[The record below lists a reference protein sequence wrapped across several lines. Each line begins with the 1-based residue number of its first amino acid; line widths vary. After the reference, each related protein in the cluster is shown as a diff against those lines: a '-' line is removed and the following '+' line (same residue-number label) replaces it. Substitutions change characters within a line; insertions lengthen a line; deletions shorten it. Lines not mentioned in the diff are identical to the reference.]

1 MLLSLHRKVDQ
12 NQILDCLRGLQYAI
26 LLGWFDIKKFDITEY
41 EHYEQ
46 IENGDLNWVIPGK
59 FLTEPKYG
67 DCTFYHF
74 TSPHYKKYV
83 NAVLLACSYMV
94 CPPLSR
100 SS

>member
-59 FLTEPKYG
+59 FVAFSTPYDNDNSVDEDG
-67 DCTFYHF
+67 
-74 TSPHYKKYV
+74 V
-83 NAVLLACSYMV
+83 
-94 CPPLSR
+94 PLF
-100 SS
+100 